1 MRVYHYSWQVA
12 LGCSRVRFVDT
23 IVRLS
28 KLVWLTLNV
37 WAKFVNV
44 DGMSG
49 FPFLLFGDDIKPF
62 YPFPAEP
69 STESICLK
77 MIIEQISFKCLR
89 CLCNVFLFTRL
100 FAVFPNRSWSTDYTR
115 FPREILTNDPKLI
128 CCWGKSL
135 IYHVY
140 TRNDRTRDI
149 LLRDS

>member
-1 MRVYHYSWQVA
+1 MFHYNWQVA

-49 FPFLLFGDDIKPF
+49 FPFYFLVMTLSPFIPFLQTRVQKVFVWKWLLNKYRLNACVVCAMYFYLPDFSPF
-62 YPFPAEP
+62 
-69 STESICLK
+69 
-77 MIIEQISFKCLR
+77 
-89 CLCNVFLFTRL
+89 
-100 FAVFPNRSWSTDYTR
+100 FPNHSWSTDYTR
-115 FPREILTNDPKLI
+115 FPCEILTNDPKLI
-128 CCWGKSL
+128 CCWGKSP
-135 IYHVY
+135 IYHFY
-140 TRNDRTRDI
+140 TRNDRTGDI